1 MKKLIK
7 YMCVLAVAALAT
19 IVIMYNMASADGE
32 GSEVVPP
39 SMTAE
44 NVSTSEDTAAITVS
58 FGGDIQGVTSGYITV
73 DCPDGISC
81 TSGESEKMIDD
92 SNGVLSRTLTFSG
105 FSSYSGNEATITFN
119 IGKSSGWTYIS
130 KSQGKSISGSIMHA
144 TAKVKIEKQE
154 PDPVDPPEE
163 EFKLDTTIIEMKVG
177 ESKDLP
183 GNNKKKDVQ
192 WTTSDETVVE
202 INGNSVKGLKK
213 GDATLTAKTADNESA
228 VLTVKV
234 DEKTDPVDPP
244 EEEFKLDT
252 TIIEMKVG
260 ESKDLPG
267 NNKKKD
273 VQWTTSDETV
283 VEINGNSV
291 KGLKKGD
298 ATLTAKTADNESA
311 VLTVKVDE
319 KTDPNDPGEEPNPGE
334 EPDDPGETPTQPVVV
349 PLKIEPSIRKMYVG
363 EVDRYG
369 VNKDVTI
376 TWSSSNKSVA
386 IIDQSTGQVTAVGEG
401 KATITATTQNGET
414 ATAQII
420 VERKSDGGNE
430 VADPVISPSSDF
442 TINAGDTYQLKA
454 DMEVEW
460 TSSDESVATVDANG
474 LVKGVGGGNAFIYAK
489 SKDLRVSSIGV
500 TVKGAKSKGNKG
512 STGGTKTNKTGNAAT
527 EDGNSSSTVNEEVP
541 STGEAS
547 TGTIVIL
554 GAVTLIVAAVIFRKR
569 MK

>member
-154 PDPVDPPEE
+154 P
-163 EFKLDTTIIEMKVG
+163 
-177 ESKDLP
+177 
-183 GNNKKKDVQ
+183 
-192 WTTSDETVVE
+192 
-202 INGNSVKGLKK
+202 
-213 GDATLTAKTADNESA
+213 
-228 VLTVKV
+228 
-234 DEKTDPVDPP
+234 DPVDPP